1 MTSFYIS
8 RVPWHEPDTVPSPRI
23 ILAEPKERRATIE
36 QVSTFLPSSR
46 VVHISDLNDFC
57 RCKRS
62 WNWSSQLRR
71 GLQPAV
77 SPVPLFMG
85 SAVHWALDHGY
96 RGCIGAEHA
105 QFDLDAALHA
115 LKTWIKHHIDRTIE
129 YTGPLWEEEKTSIRG
144 VQDLAVLM
152 LRHYAIWAEP
162 LDKLFRVL
170 DMEYKFKVPLP
181 GGHGMEYAGRFDG
194 YVEDIQSG
202 NRYILE
208 FKTAK
213 SIQNRGGGISSNIS
227 GVLRG
232 MQSAAYTWASGQVH
246 DEQAHG
252 VLYRFLLKKEPDSPK
267 PLQRGGYSRAKS
279 IKSTDAW
286 FGYILDLIAQAKL
299 DNFCEEDGQFYLPPA
314 ARPSLQ
320 ELREQERAKATETLQ
335 MLRTKNKYTGGLVT
349 GNDFFLQ
356 LPMVKKPGQVQGA
369 LDAIIYEGLR
379 MLDPSQRIYPI
390 AGFHCN
396 WCQFKTPCDLVA
408 RGMDDAAEGVL
419 DANYGPRTYWEP
431 EIADE
436 Y

>member
-8 RVPWHEPDTVPSPRI
+8 KVPWHEPA
-23 ILAEPKERRATIE
+23 LA
-36 QVSTFLPSSR
+36 VSRTGSR
-46 VVHISDLNDFC
+46 VVHISDLNDYC

-105 QFDLDAALHA
+105 QFDLEAALHA
-115 LKTWIKHHIDRTIE
+115 LKTWIKHHIARTIE
-129 YTGPLWEEEKTSIRG
+129 YTGPLWEEEKISIRG

-152 LRHYAIWAEP
+152 LRHYALWAEP

-181 GGHGMEYAGRFDG
+181 GSHGMEYAGRFDG

-232 MQSAAYTWASGQVH
+232 MQSAAYTWASGRVH

-286 FGYILDLIAQAKL
+286 FGYVLDLIAKAKY
-299 DNFCEEDGQFYLPPA
+299 DAQSEGA
-314 ARPSLQ
+314 SATRSLQ
-320 ELREQERAKATETLQ
+320 ELRESERAMAAETLQ

-356 LPMVKKPGQVQGA
+356 LPMVKKPGQIQGA
-369 LDAIIYEGLR
+369 LDAITYEGLR
-379 MLDPSQRIYPI
+379 MLEPEQPIYPI